1 MMKDKRFDAVLFDV
15 GGVLQLIDYRLVQ
28 AALGPSEAML
38 DREIVSGAHYIAL
51 AELEQESDAGEKPVE
66 YEDYLDAYV
75 RALGV
80 PRADHSEVVARLT
93 DQLSDGDGWN
103 DVVPGAVK
111 VLRDLHDCGVRLGIV
126 SNTPLGGVA
135 RRLSAAG
142 LCQKGE
148 GTGACVD
155 VIIDSYDIG
164 VAKPHPA
171 IFEAAIRELGVAPHS
186 VAFVG
191 DSLIADVRGSSAAG
205 MQSIHYDPHSLCIF
219 RDHLH
224 ATSLS
229 EIPRLIGAT

>member
-1 MMKDKRFDAVLFDV
+1 MNRKRFDAVLFDV
-15 GGVLQLIDYRLVQ
+15 GGVLQLIDYERVE
-28 AALGPSEAML
+28 AALSPSTAKL
-38 DREIVSGAHYIAL
+38 HREIVYAAHYIAL
-51 AELEQESDAGEKPVE
+51 AELEQRSDAEEKPVE
-66 YEDYLDAYV
+66 YGDYLDAYV

-80 PRADHSEVVARLT
+80 PGADHAEVVTRLT
-93 DQLSDGDGWN
+93 DQLSDGEGWN

-111 VLRDLHDCGVRLGIV
+111 VLRDLHDLGMRLGIV

-142 LCQKGE
+142 LCQKGT

-155 VIIDSYDIG
+155 VIIDSHDAG
-164 VAKPHPA
+164 VTKPHPA
-171 IFEAAIRELGVAPHS
+171 IFEAAIRELGVAS
-186 VAFVG
+186 DSIAFVG

-205 MQSIHYDPHSLCIF
+205 MQPIHYDPHSLCIF

-229 EIPRLIGAT
+229 EIPALIGAA